1 MKGIFSQD
9 KSFIIEKRKLDC
21 KSVDKITKKFIKNNF
36 EYHNLKFLD
45 DTNLNLNKKNFFSF
59 NSFDNSNEK
68 EETTSKDSKEFT
80 HSTEETFSISYE
92 NSFNFLVREKKTF
105 KNLQK
110 EKNISV
116 KVTKKNKP
124 NKIQKQT
131 KLSFYPEKNEEI
143 YEENKKY
150 DFLKKIKPKGLLNL
164 GGCCYMNAT
173 LQCFYHIKE
182 LTYYFLDNKKE
193 IKRKNGVLSLGY
205 LDLVEGLSKISKET
219 RYVPQKFKESLL
231 EIDETFEGSEGKDSS
246 DLVDLFLYNCQIELG
261 GEPDFPDLS
270 IDKKQERLI
279 YFDLY
284 YKNSKVRSIISDL
297 FQFEIISTSKC
308 FQCGE
313 SYYNISTENSL
324 LFSLEAVYDTYF
336 EFKKKENAN
345 LISNKKSVSVEEC
358 LTHYVLDGALRE
370 NTNCKY
376 CKKETSI
383 LITRAFGTLPKIII
397 MIMNRGERE
406 KFECNVDFE
415 EDLNLEDLYTG
426 IKGIEK
432 EKNMKY
438 SLLAGTILYGSGGW
452 GHTVA
457 FAKHFDG
464 EYYIFNDSST
474 RKTNFDEIKK
484 SKVYLLFYKKL
495 E

>member
-1 MKGIFSQD
+1 MKN
-9 KSFIIEKRKLDC
+9 SFTQGKDLIIEKRKLNC
-21 KSVDKITKKFIKNNF
+21 KSVDKITEKYFKNNF
-36 EYHNLKFLD
+36 VKFLD
-45 DTNLNLNKKNFFSF
+45 DTNFNLKKSNFFSF
-59 NSFDNSNEK
+59 KSFYYSTEK
-68 EETTSKDSKEFT
+68 ETTSKDSKELSY
-80 HSTEETFSISYE
+80 STEETFSISHE
-92 NSFNFLVREKKTF
+92 NSFDFLVTKKKTF

-110 EKNISV
+110 EKNIFL
-116 KVTKKNKP
+116 KA
-124 NKIQKQT
+124 
-131 KLSFYPEKNEEI
+131 FYPEKNEEI
-143 YEENKKY
+143 YDENKKY

-205 LDLVEGLSKISKET
+205 LDLVEGLSKINKET

-231 EIDETFEGSEGKDSS
+231 EIDETFEGSEGKDSA
-246 DLVDLFLYNCQIELG
+246 DLVDLFLYNCQMELG

-284 YKNSKVRSIISDL
+284 YKKSKVPSIISEL

-313 SYYNISTENSL
+313 SFYNISTENSL
-324 LFSLEAVYDTYF
+324 LFSLEAVYDTYI

-383 LITRAFGTLPKIII
+383 FTTRAFGTLPKIII

-406 KFECNVDFE
+406 KFECNVDFK

-432 EKNMKY
+432 EKNKKY

-457 FAKHFDG
+457 FAKHFNG

>member
-143 YEENKKY
+143 FDENKKY

-231 EIDETFEGSEGKDSS
+231 EIDETFEGS
-246 DLVDLFLYNCQIELG
+246 
-261 GEPDFPDLS
+261 
-270 IDKKQERLI
+270 
-279 YFDLY
+279 
-284 YKNSKVRSIISDL
+284 
-297 FQFEIISTSKC
+297 
-308 FQCGE
+308 
-313 SYYNISTENSL
+313 
-324 LFSLEAVYDTYF
+324 
-336 EFKKKENAN
+336 
-345 LISNKKSVSVEEC
+345 
-358 LTHYVLDGALRE
+358 
-370 NTNCKY
+370 
-376 CKKETSI
+376 
-383 LITRAFGTLPKIII
+383 
-397 MIMNRGERE
+397 
-406 KFECNVDFE
+406 
-415 EDLNLEDLYTG
+415 
-426 IKGIEK
+426 
-432 EKNMKY
+432 
-438 SLLAGTILYGSGGW
+438 
-452 GHTVA
+452 
-457 FAKHFDG
+457 
-464 EYYIFNDSST
+464 
-474 RKTNFDEIKK
+474 
-484 SKVYLLFYKKL
+484 
-495 E
+495 

>member
-1 MKGIFSQD
+1 MKNCFSQE
-9 KSFIIEKRKLDC
+9 KNMINEKRKFNF
-21 KSVDKITKKFIKNNF
+21 KSVDKIKKSVGGGY

-45 DTNLNLNKKNFFSF
+45 DTNFTLKKNNFNFFSF
-59 NSFDNSNEK
+59 NSLNNSSEK
-68 EETTSKDSKEFT
+68 EDSTSKDSKELN
-80 HSTEETFSISYE
+80 HSNEELFSIAYE
-92 NSFNFLVREKKTF
+92 NSFDILVKEKKTF

-124 NKIQKQT
+124 NKIQKQV
-131 KLSFYPEKNEEI
+131 KFAFYPEKKEEI
-143 YEENKKY
+143 YDENKKY

-205 LDLVEGLSKISKET
+205 LDLVEGLSEINKET
-219 RYVPQKFKESLL
+219 RYVPQKFKDSLL

-246 DLVDLFLYNCQIELG
+246 DLVDLFLYNCQMELG
-261 GEPDFPDLS
+261 GEADFPDLS

-324 LFSLEAVYDTYF
+324 LFSLEAVYDTYI

-345 LISNKKSVSVEEC
+345 LINKKSVSVEQC

-383 LITRAFGTLPKIII
+383 FTTRAFGTLPKIII
-397 MIMNRGERE
+397 MIMSRGERE

-415 EDLNLEDLYTG
+415 EEVNLEDLYTG

-432 EKNMKY
+432 EKKMKY

-474 RKTNFDEIKK
+474 RKTNFGEIKK
-484 SKVYLLFYKKL
+484 SKVYLLFYKKID
-495 E
+495 